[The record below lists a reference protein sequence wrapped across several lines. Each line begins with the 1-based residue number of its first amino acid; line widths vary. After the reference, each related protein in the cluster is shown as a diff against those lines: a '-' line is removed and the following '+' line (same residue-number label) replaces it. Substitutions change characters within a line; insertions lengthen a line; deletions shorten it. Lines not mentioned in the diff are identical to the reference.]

1 MENTQVV
8 DELNVAGAKLESQ
21 RVLLGRKVHRIKR
34 LGLRLRDGRDVRTP
48 RQAPVARERPPSILD
63 NDALGA
69 VLPGGLVVQ
78 ERSGRISRGAS
89 LAKSAPREK
98 L

>member
-1 MENTQVV
+1 MENTQII

-34 LGLRLRDGRDVRTP
+34 LGLRLRDGRDVRTARKP
-48 RQAPVARERPPSILD
+48 PVARERPPGILD

-69 VLPGGLVVQ
+69 LLPGGLVVQ
-78 ERSGRISRGAS
+78 ERPGCVSRGAS
-89 LAKSAPREK
+89 LAESAAREK